1 MLTPNDVRGEIRR
14 LVAEVTELELDEIR
28 DDADYQEELDMDSL
42 MAMEVMVAV
51 DKKFRIEVPEEEF
64 LALKNIDQTVG
75 VVMRYIQ
82 EAKAS

>member
-1 MLTPNDVRGEIRR
+1 MLTPNDVREEIRR
-14 LVAEVTELELDEIR
+14 LVADVTELELDEIR

-64 LALKNIDQTVG
+64 LSLKNIDQTVS
-75 VVMRYIQ
+75 VVMRHIQ